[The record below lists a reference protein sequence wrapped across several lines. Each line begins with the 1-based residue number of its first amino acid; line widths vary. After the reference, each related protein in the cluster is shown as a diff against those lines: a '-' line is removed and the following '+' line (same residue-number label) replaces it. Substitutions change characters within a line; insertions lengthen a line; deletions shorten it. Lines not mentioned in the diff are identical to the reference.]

1 MSVSGTFLF
10 CATTFR
16 SMRGPSLRTSR
27 GPQMNAS
34 LYALGP
40 VATYTES
47 GTGRSGSRKRWI
59 SVGSTDSRNG
69 DWLFEPRMYTP

>member
-1 MSVSGTFLF
+1 MPGSSYGRRFSTASGPVLGPFASWSPCSMSVSGTFLF

-34 LYALGP
+34 L
-40 VATYTES
+40 
-47 GTGRSGSRKRWI
+47 
-59 SVGSTDSRNG
+59 
-69 DWLFEPRMYTP
+69 